1 MRTRWMMT
9 GVMVAGIWLAAT
21 SAYAQKSDADWLAQC
36 KEQNDTSFRHCEVR
50 PVDFTAG
57 GALRVDAQPNGGVQI
72 TGWDKAT
79 TVGSARIQI
88 QADTE
93 AEAREIAGRIT
104 IDTTGA
110 TLKANGPRNSNGR
123 SWSASFVLSAP
134 RQTDVTV
141 EAVNGP
147 ISLSGLSGDIRAD
160 TTNGPMS
167 LKELGGHVRARTTN
181 GPLSIVLTG
190 PAWNGEGLDAETHNG
205 PVTITVPEGY
215 SAQLEASTV
224 NGPLRSDIPIT
235 LQGEISN
242 HRIRS
247 INTAI
252 GGGGARI
259 RAVTTNGPLVI
270 EQR

>member
-9 GVMVAGIWLAAT
+9 GLMVAAVWFAAA
-21 SAYAQKSDADWLAQC
+21 SAYAQQSDADWLAQC
-36 KEQNDTSFRHCEVR
+36 KEQHDGQFRHCEVR
-50 PVDFTAG
+50 PITLAATG
-57 GALRVDAQPNGGVQI
+57 SLHVDAQPNGGVQI
-72 TGWDKAT
+72 AGWDQAG
-79 TVGSARIQI
+79 VSGSARIQV
-88 QADTE
+88 QTDNE
-93 AEAREIAGRIT
+93 AEAREIASRIT
-104 IDTTGA
+104 VDTTGA
-110 TLKANGPRNSNGR
+110 TVKADGPRNRDGR

-147 ISLSGLSGDIRAD
+147 ISLSGLTGRIRAD

-167 LKELGGHVRARTTN
+167 LTDLGGDVRARTTN
-181 GPLSIVLTG
+181 GPLKILLIGT
-190 PAWNGEGLDAETHNG
+190 AWDGEGLDAETHNG
-205 PVTITVPEGY
+205 PVNITVPEGY

-235 LQGEISN
+235 LQGDIS
-242 HRIRS
+242 HRRVRS

-259 RAVTTNGPLVI
+259 HAVTTNGPLVI